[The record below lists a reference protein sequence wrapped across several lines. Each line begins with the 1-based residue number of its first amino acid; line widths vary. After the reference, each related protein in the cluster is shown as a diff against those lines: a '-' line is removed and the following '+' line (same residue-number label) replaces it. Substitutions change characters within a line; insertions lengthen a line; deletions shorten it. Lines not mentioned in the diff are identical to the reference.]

1 MANQAVTLYTSSNST
16 FNLEEIPQ
24 PVNPTLKN
32 TYVREEEALL

>member
-1 MANQAVTLYTSSNST
+1 MDNQALGMYIGSNST